1 MATAIATK
9 LEFSKL
15 LDNMLSCNDYY
26 AKLFVNNLDE
36 NNLQFT
42 EANFSGYSQV
52 ILNRNFWKRR

>member
-36 NNLQFT
+36 NKYNV
-42 EANFSGYSQV
+42 NNS
-52 ILNRNFWKRR
+52 IKI